1 MQWTASIRDSP
12 QIFTIT
18 VIMSPWDSVPRS
30 IEWFRRIS
38 MVWLQRK
45 ITYWQKTW
53 FPGYIS
59 LQLSPF
65 ACLATLP
72 PRLSFQWESF
82 APMGTARACA
92 VAEALGGELY
102 VTCTIWMQYLFF
114 LHGPENAESGL
125 FESLRDECRPQD
137 REEEAGLVG
146 PTKSRMGSNLAVL
159 GLMLGRTG
167 ASLGLTL
174 APTSAQ
180 LEPNWG
186 PTCCNLGKF
195 GRNLGL
201 TCATGSGV
209 GAEVGPKTG
218 PVWNWS

>member
-1 MQWTASIRDSP
+1 MQWTASIRDSL

-18 VIMSPWDSVPRS
+18 VIISPWDSVPRS

-53 FPGYIS
+53 FPCYIS

-92 VAEALGGELY
+92 VAEALG
-102 VTCTIWMQYLFF
+102 
-114 LHGPENAESGL
+114 ES
-125 FESLRDECRPQD
+125 F
-137 REEEAGLVG
+137 
-146 PTKSRMGSNLAVL
+146 M
-159 GLMLGRTG
+159 
-167 ASLGLTL
+167 
-174 APTSAQ
+174 
-180 LEPNWG
+180 
-186 PTCCNLGKF
+186 
-195 GRNLGL
+195 
-201 TCATGSGV
+201 
-209 GAEVGPKTG
+209 
-218 PVWNWS
+218 

>member
-1 MQWTASIRDSP
+1 VQWTASIRDSL

-18 VIMSPWDSVPRS
+18 VIISPWDSVPRS

-53 FPGYIS
+53 FPCYIS

-102 VTCTIWMQYLFF
+102 VTCTIWMHYLFF

-137 REEEAGLVG
+137 REEEVGLVG

-167 ASLGLTL
+167 ASLG
-174 APTSAQ
+174 PTWA
-180 LEPNWG
+180 
-186 PTCCNLGKF
+186 
-195 GRNLGL
+195 
-201 TCATGSGV
+201 
-209 GAEVGPKTG
+209 
-218 PVWNWS
+218 